1 MAVCHFAYTFD
12 PRSFVATLRDCIAR
26 DGRLDLE
33 RLHDRAK
40 SALEAPSK
48 AAGEALIAI
57 RYSDTWIEAPE
68 DEADL
73 PEKWFV
79 TALTGHFCIAP
90 SLGRQRPA
98 HHVILEALLP
108 GTGMLEA
115 DIQHLIHGDDL
126 VSILTDS
133 GVAMP
138 PGRLGALRDFGGWLS
153 PASIGGLRQELERVR
168 GHFLNIGPEHRTV
181 LARIHPDWGADA
193 DRLAREAHAAA
204 QEMLECAQRRKQALY
219 VLLD

>member
-1 MAVCHFAYTFD
+1 MTVCHFAYTFD
-12 PRSFVATLRDCIAR
+12 PRSFVATLRECITR

-48 AAGEALIAI
+48 AAREALVAI

-79 TALTGHFCIAP
+79 IALTGHFSIAP
-90 SLGRQRPA
+90 SLGWQRPA
-98 HHVILEALLP
+98 HHVILDALLP
-108 GTGMLEA
+108 SAGMSEA
-115 DIQHLIHGDDL
+115 DIQRLIHGDDL

-133 GVAMP
+133 GIAMP
-138 PGRLGALRDFGGWLS
+138 AGRLGALRDFGGWLS
-153 PASIGGLRQELERVR
+153 PGSIGGLRQELERVR
-168 GHFLNIGPEHRTV
+168 SHFLNIGPEQRTA

-193 DRLAREAHAAA
+193 DRLARETYASA
-204 QEMLECAQRRKQALY
+204 QELLECAQKRKQALF